1 MIFAPMKYKPPRLNA
16 LVTFSKSPVLENFT
30 SQILTSE
37 VKPEVATNLPQGETW
52 QQYVRL

>member
-1 MIFAPMKYKPPRLNA
+1 MKYKPPRLNA
-16 LVTFSKSPVLENFT
+16 LVTFSKSPDLENLT
-30 SQILTSE
+30 SQILTSD